1 MITITLTTKRHG
13 LLKHYKHDDQRKRP
27 NYIVELPVQETTY
40 DTCTY
45 YVSASYQ
52 LYTIDTKQCQTLLLC
67 SVGQYYL
74 AGLRPLGAQ
83 GILYLGG
90 PLCPIDISTKI
101 LRNPPAIWHIKIF
114 FVHWKLNRKVLH
126 VHVPC
131 PLNCHHSKYNSNS
144 IH

>member
-1 MITITLTTKRHG
+1 MAFSNTTSMMTNAGAQTIHA
-13 LLKHYKHDDQRKRP
+13 
-27 NYIVELPVQETTY
+27 VELQETTY
-40 DTCTY
+40 PVRTTLAHRT
-45 YVSASYQ
+45 SRAL
-52 LYTIDTKQCQTLLLC
+52 LYTIDTKQCQTLLIC
-67 SVGQYYL
+67 SVGQYYR

-83 GILYLGG
+83 GVLYFGG